1 MSFRCRQKLYVPPS
15 FAVLSMEQTTLE
27 NGDMVTTSVDQGK
40 KVLPDSALF
49 DLNDQLKAGINLE
62 EVSSKVISKRNVS
75 LPDKTID
82 AILNDKSSV
91 KSTKKGAGSTDKE

>member
-1 MSFRCRQKLYVPPS
+1 MSFRCRQRLYVPPS

-27 NGDMVTTSVDQGK
+27 NGDMVTTSVNQGE

-62 EVSSKVISKRNVS
+62 EVSSKVISKRNVILS
-75 LPDKTID
+75 EKTVN
-82 AILNDKSSV
+82 AILNDESSV
-91 KSTKKGAGSTDKE
+91 KPIKKGAESTDKE